1 MRFNSGP
8 RDAARP
14 AQKRSGPRRSGPQR
28 AGPQRS
34 GPRPD
39 GEERRRSILDA
50 ASALF
55 AEQGFDG
62 ATTRAIA
69 ARAGCNISAI
79 KYYFGDKAG
88 LLASVLE
95 EVNARVLEGGAHF
108 IPDPDADP
116 RDALK
121 AWIIWV
127 LRTGRRRTRAG
138 QLPAKLMM
146 QALMSSDRVASKLA
160 ERLGAPVRHGI
171 TMLIDRVFDGKL
183 DPALRDHAFV
193 FVFSLCSQFA
203 HGGPVLEKMGV
214 AVPADDREL
223 DLLAERLTNFV
234 IGGLHCL
241 SEMEPPRRSSPAVP
255 R

>member
-1 MRFNSGP
+1 MRFKSGRSAP
-8 RDAARP
+8 ARS
-14 AQKRSGPRRSGPQR
+14 ASRS
-28 AGPQRS
+28 
-34 GPRPD
+34 D
-39 GEERRRSILDA
+39 GEERRQSILDA

-55 AEQGFDG
+55 AQQGFDG

-69 ARAGCNISAI
+69 ARAGCNVAAI

-88 LLASVLE
+88 LLASVME
-95 EVNARVLEGGAHF
+95 HATARVLEGGAHF
-108 IPDPDADP
+108 VPHPEADP

-121 AWIIWV
+121 AWITWV

-146 QALMSSDRVASKLA
+146 QALMSSDRVASRLA

-171 TMLIDRVFDGKL
+171 LALIDRVFDGKL
-183 DPALRDHAFV
+183 DPALREHAFV

-203 HGGPVLEKMGV
+203 HGGPVLEKMGI
-214 AVPADDREL
+214 AVPSDDREL
-223 DLLAERLTNFV
+223 DVLAERLTNFV

-241 SEMEPPRRSSPAVP
+241 SEMEPPRRSSPPVP